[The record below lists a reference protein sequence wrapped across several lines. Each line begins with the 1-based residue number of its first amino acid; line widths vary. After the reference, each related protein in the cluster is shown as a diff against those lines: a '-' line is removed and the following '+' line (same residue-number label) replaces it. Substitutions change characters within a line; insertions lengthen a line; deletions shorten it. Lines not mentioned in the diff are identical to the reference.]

1 MQKGVEGVITT
12 DRWRRFE
19 ERRLEEER
27 LEAFKRRMQTM
38 EVWLEKGY
46 TGK

>member
-12 DRWRRFE
+12 AGWK
-19 ERRLEEER
+19 RLEAMRLERER
-27 LEAFKRRMQTM
+27 LEAFKRKMQTM
-38 EVWLEKGY
+38 EVELEKGY